1 VSWATGGA
9 AGGAILSAATAL
21 AVVRF
26 MRSRRSRLAVTER
39 DGLAAG
45 EHAPGWSLSDSAAL
59 VHTSP
64 PALPLQLVVLADHS
78 LRSFPSVA
86 DGLRD
91 LAIDGTQTEVVLLL
105 REPSPMAQTVLAEFG
120 LYAIAV
126 LQGSPEL
133 YAAYNV
139 RTGPYLIFVDSAGV
153 VRASGLV
160 NHSWQVARLRK
171 IAGRPVRATA
181 PARPRDKL
189 QG

>member
-1 VSWATGGA
+1 MSGA
-9 AGGAILSAATAL
+9 AGSAAGAAAVSAATAL
-21 AVVRF
+21 AVFCLVRV
-26 MRSRRSRLAVTER
+26 RRARAAAPAR
-39 DGLAAG
+39 PGLAAG
-45 EHAPGWSLSDSAAL
+45 DRAPSWSLAGEDGT

-91 LAIDGTQTEVVLLL
+91 LAIDGTPTEVVLLL
-105 REPSPMAQTVLAEFG
+105 REASPAVRSVLAEFG
-120 LYAIAV
+120 LYAITI

-139 RTGPYLIFVDSAGV
+139 TTGPHLIFVDPAGR

-160 NHSWQVARLRK
+160 NHSWQVSRLRTL
-171 IAGRPVRATA
+171 AGRPVPAPP
-181 PARPRDKL
+181 PARLRDRL